1 MKNEDFETQSGLMKF
16 IAEDGKEVFLKK
28 EDFLTPENVI
38 GKFKAYLER
47 IDKQYGKALPNLDV
61 LWMFSFYW
69 DFVLHRTDLETARK
83 LHDLMGS
90 YLVNREGNEWD

>member
-1 MKNEDFETQSGLMKF
+1 MKNESFVVVLRNGERTLF
-16 IAEDGKEVFLKK
+16 KK
-28 EDFLTPENVI
+28 EDILTPENVI

-61 LWMFSFYW
+61 LWTFSFYL

-83 LHDLMGS
+83 LHDLMAS
-90 YLVNREGNEWD
+90 YLVDREGNKWD